1 MGADELEFQISSGMI
16 KLDMKGRKL
25 VKALKNADPKLLAMI
40 DSTMQYWAPRVE
52 SYMKT
57 NASWTD
63 RTGNARNG
71 LAARAYREGK
81 EAGIVLYHQVPYG
94 IWLEVANSGRYAII
108 NPTIESQGPMVMEDF
123 KGRLTRMKF

>member
-1 MGADELEFQISSGMI
+1 MI